1 LEKSDPTLT
10 AVSSSQPWREDS
22 KPPRRAPGLKFLGK
36 NPAGDLVFLNPAG
49 PSWAALTPGAAG
61 LLSRCDGAHTMA
73 DLAGSSADGTVV
85 PRLLGAFERLGLL
98 QGQAPEALPAPEL
111 IPLRYAAL
119 YLTRACNL
127 ACKFCFFSAGK
138 AYKDEMTTGDYYRLL
153 DDLSAMGVGSV
164 YLMGGEPLMRRDV
177 FDIASRARS
186 LGMKAALV
194 TNGTLLTEARADKVL
209 ENFTFVQVSVDGLQ
223 DEHDRFRGPG
233 TFERTVRGIE
243 TILRRGGDVRVASV
257 ISSHNIDNIEPFFE
271 YLVGLGLTRV
281 HFINLQDCGRG
292 RTSPY
297 PTVSLR
303 RFFGTLLPVW
313 QKWRQYVEASHALD
327 FLWPVRGHRK
337 IQCGAGNGMVEIDPR
352 GEVFACYKYMETGDT
367 AGNVRQEGIAAI
379 YQDAQVLADIRG
391 ATVLTHPV
399 CSRCDFRFL
408 CGGDCLAVDRPKGE
422 AGEACELHGL
432 FRWILTEV
440 EAPAIKDQ
448 DLPGAPAG
456 RTHLSRKEMN
466 P

>member
-1 LEKSDPTLT
+1 LEKADPTPT
-10 AVSSSQPWREDS
+10 TGVSSHPWRQDS
-22 KPPRRAPGLKFLGK
+22 RPPGRAPDLKFLGK

-61 LLSRCDGAHTMA
+61 LLSRLDGTQTVA
-73 DLAGSSADGTVV
+73 DLAGFSADSTLV
-85 PRLLGAFERLGLL
+85 PRLIEAFERLGLL
-98 QGQAPEALPAPEL
+98 QGRESADPPAPEL

-177 FDIASRARS
+177 FALASRARS
-186 LGMKAALV
+186 LGMKACLV

-223 DEHDRFRGPG
+223 EEHDRFRGPG

-257 ISSHNIDNIEPFFE
+257 ISSHNIDNLESFFDF
-271 YLVGLGLTRV
+271 LVRLGLTRV

-313 QKWRQYVEASHALD
+313 RKWREHIDASHALD
-327 FLWPVRGHRK
+327 FLRPVRNHRK
-337 IQCGAGNGMVEIDPR
+337 LHCGAGNGMVEIDPR
-352 GEVFACYKYMETGDT
+352 GEVFACYKYMETGET
-367 AGNVRQEGIAAI
+367 AGNVRQEGISAI
-379 YQDAQVLADIRG
+379 YQDSQVLANIRG
-391 ATVLTHPV
+391 ATVLQHPV
-399 CSRCDFRFL
+399 CSRCDFRYL
-408 CGGDCLAVDRPKGE
+408 CGGDCLAVDRPRGE
-422 AGEACELHGL
+422 AGEACELYDL

-440 EAPAIKDQ
+440 EAPANKGQ
-448 DLPGAPAG
+448 DLPGAAAG
-456 RTHLSRKEMN
+456 RTHLSKKEIN